1 VGESTGQ
8 TVIHLVSRIHTS
20 SCVRRLLLRQAQGN
34 HRDLPAEFRDTGGF
48 HLGAVYI
55 LDQDKISI
63 LTDGYQSIHIQLTR
77 SSLSSPTAACIRE
90 FRKPGL
96 SSWKKLPEVCC
107 RRSPADGF
115 CYCTGSQ
122 HRPPATVT
130 HASQLAGSELSDN
143 LENISASLNV
153 VKGCKWVKLR
163 CF

>member
-1 VGESTGQ
+1 VKAQAKQSFIWRQGFILHP
-8 TVIHLVSRIHTS
+8 VW
-20 SCVRRLLLRQAQGN
+20 RRLLLLRQAQGN

-96 SSWKKLPEVCC
+96 SSWKKLPRGMLQAVTC
-107 RRSPADGF
+107 RRVLLLHRQPTSA
-115 CYCTGSQ
+115 TGDCHSCQ
-122 HRPPATVT
+122 PV
-130 HASQLAGSELSDN
+130 SWE
-143 LENISASLNV
+143 
-153 VKGCKWVKLR
+153 
-163 CF
+163 